1 MRLDFN
7 MHSTSIQHFW
17 RSVRRRANWL
27 NIALR
32 LTRGLMGFC
41 VIIIGASL
49 GFSFL
54 NEVPWLS
61 FRMVVTA
68 MMSSSLIW
76 AGIQCWRCWQ
86 EFQHWRSIRSVA
98 DFVEGQVSELE
109 GRSYL
114 ALDNVEGSN
123 FLRERALNKTWAIL
137 ERVSLSHLLSSQSV
151 KTAIKRTVWVLVLV
165 GIAQWKLPVGPWNS
179 VLALVSQ
186 DAVLTAQLE
195 GAQVASEQEVVV
207 GDLTVHYTFPEYTGM
222 APVEVQNSDGAV
234 RAPQGTKIRVTAKT
248 LKAFKAVQLQ
258 INDTDPVLASL
269 EFGRNIEATFTLDVE
284 GTYRF
289 LLFDGEQQRPSQP
302 FDLVFDDDDPPVV
315 SLEIPKTSVPSNL
328 AVSMKWNARDDF
340 GLERVVLEVD
350 VRGETHSF
358 LLRKPERNRLEMG
371 GQLKRSIE
379 SLKLKGGDVA
389 TLRMVAYDN
398 HSASDESSALQAEGL
413 PFGQRGVSSDVIIQ
427 VMTRQMTADE
437 MLELNRKLRDL
448 LIPILAEYL
457 VEEQP
462 TMDSVYGWS
471 LQARTRYDKLR
482 ALTDSEWSEGWP
494 TYLSAELIA
503 ELFSESGEMFRTV
516 TTTFGPQRVG
526 TPSTEDLRLFAESY
540 TTHIERIE
548 RTIFLIDRMLRQ
560 VAFAKVGETAQSL
573 DRNASRLAQLD
584 FDTLSAQQIVNRL
597 SALDDSFEEISDAV
611 TDLGGYSIKEF
622 VEGRLNEVQN
632 LEKVVR
638 DSVDTEES
646 TTQDLANQFSMS
658 VSQFSEGVQEML
670 ERSKAEEDK
679 LQEEMESLIEKLE
692 ELDAEQQE
700 LAEKLTEAR
709 SSDPN
714 AKKVAQLWQQ
724 IEQKMERSVELAN
737 ENEQLLKDGRGFRT
751 GSIRSVTRF
760 SEDLQSMLRSVIV
773 RDQAEL
779 TLQLLLFERQESR
792 LSMVLQNEGNRSRPA
807 SEPKPPELTD
817 LNRNAIEIDRTL
829 DEIRQMLTDEAF
841 YMGETNPEM
850 LQFTMNQV
858 GLESDLE
865 SQLREL
871 LPKITEVEQ
880 QMPTATGEATEFAQ
894 QGVKAM
900 EDAIEVLKEGDDMAG
915 ESLEYQASARIQ
927 DTIEALKQAA
937 QDMQQMQQQS
947 QQMMTGESTGES
959 SESMSSVELNPL
971 EKEVSPEEYRKMLL
985 EGMQG
990 DVPDEYQALKKKYYE
1005 ELVAQ

>member
-7 MHSTSIQHFW
+7 MHFISIQQFW
-17 RSVRRRANWL
+17 HSVRRRANWL
-27 NIALR
+27 NFALR
-32 LTRGLMGFC
+32 VTLGFMGFC
-41 VIIIGASL
+41 VITLIASL
-49 GFSFL
+49 GFSFINDL
-54 NEVPWLS
+54 PGLS
-61 FRMVVTA
+61 FSIIVAGMI
-68 MMSSSLIW
+68 SSFVLW
-76 AGIQCWRCWQ
+76 CGIQGWRWWVG
-86 EFQHWRSIRSVA
+86 FQQWRNIRDVA
-98 DFVEGQVSELE
+98 DFVEGQIPELE

-114 ALDNVEGSN
+114 ALDVVDDSN
-123 FLRERALNKTWAIL
+123 FLRQRALLSASKIL
-137 ERVSLSHLLSSQSV
+137 ERVSLSNLLSGHSLKMAV
-151 KTAIKRTVWVLVLV
+151 KRTLWVVLLV
-165 GIAQWKLPVGPWNS
+165 GIAQLRLPVGPWNS
-179 VLALVSQ
+179 LMALVSQ
-186 DAVLTAQLE
+186 DALLTKQLE
-195 GAQVASEQEVVV
+195 GAEVASDQAVVV

-234 RAPQGTKIRVTAKT
+234 RAPQGTMIRVTAKT
-248 LKAFKAVQLQ
+248 LNVFKAVQLQ
-258 INDTDPVLASL
+258 INDTEPVLAAL

-289 LLFDGEQQRPSQP
+289 LLFDGEQQRPSQS
-302 FDLVFDDDDPPVV
+302 FELTFDDDDPPVV
-315 SLEIPKTSVPSNL
+315 SLEIPKTSIPSNL

-379 SLKLKGGDVA
+379 SLHLKGGDVA

-398 HSASDESSALQAEGL
+398 HSASDESSTLQAEGL
-413 PFGQRGVSSDVIIQ
+413 PFGQRGVSSDVTIQ
-427 VMTRQMTADE
+427 VMTPQMTADE

-448 LIPILAEYL
+448 LVPILAAYL

-462 TMDSVYGWS
+462 TMDTVYGWS
-471 LQARTRYDKLR
+471 LKARTRYDKIR
-482 ALTDSEWSEGWP
+482 ELTDTEWSEGWP

-503 ELFSESGEMFRTV
+503 ELFNESGEMFRTV

-526 TPSTEDLRLFAESY
+526 KPTVDDIKSFSESY
-540 TTHIERIE
+540 TTHIESLE

-560 VAFAKVGETAQSL
+560 VAFAKVGEAAQSL
-573 DRNASRLAQLD
+573 DRNTSKLAQLD

-597 SALDDSFEEISDAV
+597 SALDDNFEDISDAV

-622 VEGRLNEVQN
+622 VEGRLSEVQN
-632 LEKVVR
+632 LEKVLR
-638 DSVDTEES
+638 ESVNSEES
-646 TTQDLANQFSMS
+646 VTQDLADQFSMS

-692 ELDAEQQE
+692 ELDAAQQE
-700 LAEKLTEAR
+700 LAQKLTEAR
-709 SSDPN
+709 ASDPN

-724 IEQKMERSVELAN
+724 IEQKMTRSVELAN

-751 GSIRSVTRF
+751 GSITSVTRF
-760 SEDLQSMLRSVIV
+760 SQDLQAMLRSVIV

-779 TLQLLLFERQESR
+779 TLQLLLFERQQSR
-792 LSMVLQNEGNRSRPA
+792 LSMVLQNESNRSRPS
-807 SEPKPPELTD
+807 SEPQPKELSD
-817 LNRNAIEIDRTL
+817 LKKNEAEMTQAL
-829 DEIRQMLTDEAF
+829 DEIRQMLTNEAF

-850 LQFTMNQV
+850 LQFAINQASV
-858 GLESDLE
+858 EAELEGELSG
-865 SQLREL
+865 L
-871 LPKITEVEQ
+871 LPKITELEQ

-900 EDAIEVLKEGDDMAG
+900 QDATEVLKEGDDMAG

-985 EGMQG
+985 QGMQG